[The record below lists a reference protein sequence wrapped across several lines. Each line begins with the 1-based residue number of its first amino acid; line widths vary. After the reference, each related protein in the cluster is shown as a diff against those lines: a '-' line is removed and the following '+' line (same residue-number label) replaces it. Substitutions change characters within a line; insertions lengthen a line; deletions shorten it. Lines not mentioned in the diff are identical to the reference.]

1 MQNVDPVL
9 ARSIENLER
18 IRTTATTRT
27 CERRDRRG
35 ADSGAPQMRSTT
47 SSSRRSISSAI
58 AGLALAEYQ
67 ANIRS
72 RSANARLEYA
82 SFMPADI

>member
-18 IRTTATTRT
+18 ITNDGDDANLRAS
-27 CERRDRRG
+27 DRRG